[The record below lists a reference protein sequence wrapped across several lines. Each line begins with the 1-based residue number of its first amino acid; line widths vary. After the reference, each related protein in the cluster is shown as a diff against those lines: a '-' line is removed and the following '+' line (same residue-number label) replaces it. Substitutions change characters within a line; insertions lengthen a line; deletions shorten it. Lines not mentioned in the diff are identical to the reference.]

1 MKISLNEINW
11 YYKRRCGFHWLG
23 KWNENEERRFFFIIG
38 KKLIN
43 GQDEDGC
50 LHLFFDLNE
59 ENSRFQISNIRIV
72 FWEIESWYCDCEGG
86 NKRKKQ
92 KAIHID
98 KLSVMNLKVIDSEKK
113 SIRSKEVGV
122 LCTQLAVFVIAIV
135 VIIIHAITM
144 INFIDIFKC
153 FIILL
158 EGSNNRISKEKY
170 IGSHL
175 RIRHWTEILDF
186 LLIFF

>member
-1 MKISLNEINW
+1 MIM
-11 YYKRRCGFHWLG
+11 R
-23 KWNENEERRFFFIIG
+23 
-38 KKLIN
+38 
-43 GQDEDGC
+43 
-50 LHLFFDLNE
+50 
-59 ENSRFQISNIRIV
+59 
-72 FWEIESWYCDCEGG
+72 G
-86 NKRKKQ
+86 NKRKMQ

-98 KLSVMNLKVIDSEKK
+98 KLSVMNLKVIDSEKE
-113 SIRSKEVGV
+113 SNRSKEVGV
-122 LCTQLAVFVIAIV
+122 LCAQLVVFVIAIV

-175 RIRHWTEILDF
+175 RIRH
-186 LLIFF
+186 